1 MKYKIVNPCAYSLNQ
16 ENVLSG
22 TLACCTRVSGDVCS
36 AQALTGNALQGQ
48 GSFLEQFLFRLN
60 APAMRDKHSLTLV
73 LWVYLGMLESFKLHF
88 KT

>member
-1 MKYKIVNPCAYSLNQ
+1 MVNLCVFSLSQ
-16 ENVLSG
+16 ENVLID
-22 TLACCTRVSGDVCS
+22 TLACCTRVSGDVRI

-73 LWVYLGMLESFKLHF
+73 FWVYLGML
-88 KT
+88 